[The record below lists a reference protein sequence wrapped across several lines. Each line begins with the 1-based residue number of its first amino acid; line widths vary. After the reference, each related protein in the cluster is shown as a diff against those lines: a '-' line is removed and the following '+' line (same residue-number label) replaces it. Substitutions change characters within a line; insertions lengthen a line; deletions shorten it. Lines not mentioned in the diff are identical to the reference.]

1 MFQDSLRENVGS
13 FVQIITAIDVIN
25 GTLLAVTD
33 AAAVV
38 RTSSSYGEPTDVT
51 IPLVSITYV
60 RIFSG
65 VE

>member
-1 MFQDSLRENVGS
+1 MFQDTLRENVGS

-38 RTSSSYGEPTDVT
+38 RTSSSYGEPGDVT

-60 RIFSG
+60 RIYSG

>member
-1 MFQDSLRENVGS
+1 MFQDALRENVGS

-25 GTLLAVTD
+25 GTLLAVTE
-33 AAAVV
+33 AAAVI
-38 RTSSSYGEPTDVT
+38 RTSSSYGEPADVT

-60 RIFSG
+60 RIFNG

>member
-1 MFQDSLRENVGS
+1 MFQDALRENVGS

-38 RTSSSYGEPTDVT
+38 RTSISYGEPTDVT

>member
-38 RTSSSYGEPTDVT
+38 RTSSSYGEPADVT

>member
-1 MFQDSLRENVGS
+1 MFQDALRENVGS

-25 GTLLAVTD
+25 GTLLAVTE
-33 AAAVV
+33 AAAVA
-38 RTSSSYGEPTDVT
+38 RTSSSYGEPADVT

>member
-1 MFQDSLRENVGS
+1 MFQDTLRENVGS

-38 RTSSSYGEPTDVT
+38 RTSSSYGEPADVT

>member
-1 MFQDSLRENVGS
+1 MGS

>member
-1 MFQDSLRENVGS
+1 MFQDALRENVGS

-33 AAAVV
+33 AAAIV

>member
-1 MFQDSLRENVGS
+1 MFQDALRENVGS

-25 GTLLAVTD
+25 GTLLAVTE

-38 RTSSSYGEPTDVT
+38 RTSSSYGEPADVT
-51 IPLVSITYV
+51 ISLVSITYV

>member
-1 MFQDSLRENVGS
+1 MFQGALRENVGS

-38 RTSSSYGEPTDVT
+38 RTSSSYGEPADVT

>member
-1 MFQDSLRENVGS
+1 MFQEALRENVGS

-25 GTLLAVTD
+25 GTLLAVTE

-38 RTSSSYGEPTDVT
+38 RTSSSYGEPADVT

>member
-1 MFQDSLRENVGS
+1 MFQDALRENVGS

-38 RTSSSYGEPTDVT
+38 RTSISYGEPADVT

>member
-1 MFQDSLRENVGS
+1 MFQDALRENVGS

-25 GTLLAVTD
+25 GTLLAITE

-38 RTSSSYGEPTDVT
+38 RTSSSYGEPADVT

>member
-1 MFQDSLRENVGS
+1 MFQDALRENVGS

-25 GTLLAVTD
+25 GTLLAVTE

>member
-1 MFQDSLRENVGS
+1 MFQEALRENVGS

-38 RTSSSYGEPTDVT
+38 RTSSSYGEPADVT

>member
-1 MFQDSLRENVGS
+1 MFQDALRENVGS
-13 FVQIITAIDVIN
+13 FVQIITAIDVFN

-38 RTSSSYGEPTDVT
+38 RTSSSYGEPADVT

>member
-1 MFQDSLRENVGS
+1 MFQDALRENVGS

-25 GTLLAVTD
+25 GTLLAVTE

-38 RTSSSYGEPTDVT
+38 RTSSSYGEPADVT

>member
-1 MFQDSLRENVGS
+1 MFQDALRENVGS

-25 GTLLAVTD
+25 GTLLAVTE
-33 AAAVV
+33 AAAVI
-38 RTSSSYGEPTDVT
+38 RTSSSYGEPADVT

>member
-1 MFQDSLRENVGS
+1 MFQDALRENVGS

-33 AAAVV
+33 ASAVV

>member
-1 MFQDSLRENVGS
+1 MFQDALRENVGS

-25 GTLLAVTD
+25 GTLLAVTE

-38 RTSSSYGEPTDVT
+38 RTSSSYGEPADIT

>member
-1 MFQDSLRENVGS
+1 M
-13 FVQIITAIDVIN
+13 QIITAIDVIN
-25 GTLLAVTD
+25 GTLLAVTE

-38 RTSSSYGEPTDVT
+38 RTSSSYGEPADVT

>member
-1 MFQDSLRENVGS
+1 MFQDALRENVGS
-13 FVQIITAIDVIN
+13 FVQIITAIEVIN

>member
-1 MFQDSLRENVGS
+1 MFQDTLRENVGS

>member
-1 MFQDSLRENVGS
+1 MFQDTLRENVGS

-25 GTLLAVTD
+25 GTLLAVTE

-38 RTSSSYGEPTDVT
+38 RTSSSYGEPADVT

>member
-1 MFQDSLRENVGS
+1 MFQDALRENVGS
-13 FVQIITAIDVIN
+13 FVQIITAIEVIN

-38 RTSSSYGEPTDVT
+38 RTSSSYGEPADVT

>member
-1 MFQDSLRENVGS
+1 MFQDALRENVGS
-13 FVQIITAIDVIN
+13 FVQIITAVDVIN
-25 GTLLAVTD
+25 GTLLAVTE

-38 RTSSSYGEPTDVT
+38 RTSSSYGEPADVT

>member
-1 MFQDSLRENVGS
+1 MFQDALRENVGS

-51 IPLVSITYV
+51 ITYV

>member
-1 MFQDSLRENVGS
+1 MFQDALRENVGS

-38 RTSSSYGEPTDVT
+38 RTSSSYGEPADVT
-51 IPLVSITYV
+51 IPLVAITYV

>member
-1 MFQDSLRENVGS
+1 MFQDTLRENVGS

-33 AAAVV
+33 EAVVV

-51 IPLVSITYV
+51 IPLATITYV

>member
-1 MFQDSLRENVGS
+1 MFQDALRENVGS

>member
-1 MFQDSLRENVGS
+1 MFQDALRENVGS
-13 FVQIITAIDVIN
+13 FVQIITALDVIN

-38 RTSSSYGEPTDVT
+38 RTSSSYGEPADVT

>member
-1 MFQDSLRENVGS
+1 MFQDALRENVGS

-25 GTLLAVTD
+25 GILLAVTD

>member
-1 MFQDSLRENVGS
+1 MFQDALRENVGS

-38 RTSSSYGEPTDVT
+38 RTSSSYGEPADVT

>member
-1 MFQDSLRENVGS
+1 MFQDALRENVGS

-33 AAAVV
+33 AVAVV

-51 IPLVSITYV
+51 IPLVAITYV

>member
-1 MFQDSLRENVGS
+1 MFQETLRENVGS

-38 RTSSSYGEPTDVT
+38 RTSSSYGDPADVT
-51 IPLVSITYV
+51 ISLVSITYV

>member
-1 MFQDSLRENVGS
+1 MFQDAIRENVGS
-13 FVQIITAIDVIN
+13 FVQIITAIDVIS

-51 IPLVSITYV
+51 IPLVSIVYV